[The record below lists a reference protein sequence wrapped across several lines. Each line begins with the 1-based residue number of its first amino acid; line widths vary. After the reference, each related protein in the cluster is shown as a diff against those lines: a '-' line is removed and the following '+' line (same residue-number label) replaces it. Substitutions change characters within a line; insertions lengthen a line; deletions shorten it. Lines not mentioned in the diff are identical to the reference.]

1 MDILCCVKMGKKND
15 PQDAT
20 GTEGPL
26 YKIFKNLYAPFL
38 LSKPIRIGV
47 VVAFFGWLCLSI
59 SVAPKIEI
67 GLDQQLAMPEDSY
80 MLKYFEVNILC

>member
-15 PQDAT
+15 PQDAK

-26 YKIFKNLYAPFL
+26 YKIIKNLYAPFL
-38 LSKPIRIGV
+38 LSKPIRICV
-47 VVAFFGWLCLSI
+47 IVAFFGWLCLSI

-67 GLDQQLAMPEDSY
+67 GLNQQLLMPEDSY
-80 MLKYFEVNILC
+80 MFKYFEVNILC

>member
-1 MDILCCVKMGKKND
+1 MDILCCVKLGENND

-26 YKIFKNLYAPFL
+26 YKIFKNQYAPFL
-38 LSKPIRIGV
+38 LSQRISIGV

-67 GLDQQLAMPEDSY
+67 GLDQQLSMPEDSY